1 MSAFLTIDSLSLA
14 APDGRSLVSDL
25 TLSFGRERSGIVGRN
40 GSGKST
46 LLHAIDG
53 RVPVRAGTIVTR
65 GSIGLLRQDLAASGE
80 SVASALGIAAD
91 LDRLRRLAAGLGSV
105 EDVAEANWSLDEHI
119 AAVFAEV
126 GLEPALLGRAFG
138 SLSGGE
144 RMRLAV
150 ARMLIE
156 APDLL
161 LLDEPTNNLDAAGRE
176 LVARLVAGWKGGVI
190 VASHDRALLEGVDRI
205 IELSSTGPI
214 IVGGGWAAFT
224 AARDAERSRAAAE
237 LGRAERDVRQVERV
251 VQQQR
256 ERKAQRDRAGRVE
269 RIRGS
274 NSKLLLD
281 AKRDRSE
288 RTESRDAAL
297 AERQRTAARVTL
309 DAARAAVERLTPVR
323 IDLPPS
329 RLPSDR
335 LLVLCEEVELRRGER
350 RIVGPVSFE
359 LRGPR
364 RIALVGSNG
373 AGKTSLLDMLRGSLA
388 PTAGRLFVRRENMAL
403 LDQHIAMLDPS
414 ATILANL
421 QRLHPDLPVHRAR
434 EALARFGFRNRAAL
448 RIVESLSGGERL
460 RAGLACVLSAWR
472 LPDLLLLDEPTNHLD
487 IESIELLEAA
497 LADYDG
503 ALIVVSHDS
512 VFLDAVGIEERI
524 APNVDRRLFDVP
536 PSR

>member
-190 VASHDRALLEGVDRI
+190 VASHDRALLEGV
-205 IELSSTGPI
+205 
-214 IVGGGWAAFT
+214 
-224 AARDAERSRAAAE
+224 
-237 LGRAERDVRQVERV
+237 

-297 AERQRTAARVTL
+297 AERQRTAARATL

-364 RIALVGSNG
+364 RIALVGPNG
-373 AGKTSLLDMLRGSLA
+373 AGKTSLLDMLRGPLA